1 MQFNRDPLSPATIRS
16 VERGQLVIGDREID
30 ATVALT
36 TRGVVDDWQETPLTA
51 LSIDGLSDIL
61 VDRPDVIIVGYGW
74 TPARPP
80 NELTFALARS
90 GIGLEVMDTPAACRT
105 FNILLAED
113 RRPAAL
119 LYLGN

>member
-1 MQFNRDPLSPATIRS
+1 MQFTRDPQSPVTIRS

-36 TRGVVDDWQETPLTA
+36 ERGVVEDWPETPLASLSVEA
-51 LSIDGLSDIL
+51 LSDVL
-61 VDRPDVIIVGYGW
+61 VERPDVVLIGYGW
-74 TPARPP
+74 TPRRPP
-80 NELTFALARS
+80 NDLTFALARA
-90 GIGLEVMDTPAACRT
+90 GIGLEIMDTPAACRT

-119 LYLGN
+119 LYLD